1 MNKMKW
7 KWKRPAAFLLAAA
20 MIFTMPGVPAS
31 AVEAGVSAVHTGLCE
46 HHPEHTED
54 CGYTEG
60 TEGAACKHE
69 HTEDCYTL
77 VKKCIHEHDES
88 CGYIPATEGTP
99 CGYTCEQCNS
109 QDSGLVPGASGNAP
123 AECICEIRCEKEA
136 VNPDCPVCS
145 AEDADL
151 SACKGTEETV
161 CICTDRCSEEMVN
174 PDCPI
179 CSAENADFS
188 ACLGKEA
195 AVLAVQA
202 LIDALPETV
211 TADNAT
217 KIEEQLKAID
227 AKIEDLTDEQ
237 VAKLDMTRYNAV
249 YAALAAF
256 ALPQAAHTHCV
267 CGGNGNVNGHTH
279 NNSTAWTAADSLP
292 GTAGS
297 YYLTQSVS
305 SDWTVPTGEV
315 NLCLNGQTINGKIT
329 VGSGATLTLTD
340 CTGTGKLQGSRSGSG
355 VSINGGTFNLYGGT
369 ITGFVNGVEIG
380 SHNDIKTGSS
390 FTMYGGAITGN
401 KADSSGGGGV
411 FLIGTTNSVVTAPS
425 FTMHGGT
432 ISNNTAGASDG
443 GGGGVYVGVK
453 CSFTMDGGT
462 ITGNTATA
470 GNGGGI
476 YIHFNAGK
484 VSISGGTITGN
495 KATATGNISCG
506 HGGGIYSERGVT
518 VGNVKITGNNS
529 TFEGGGIYGKGAI
542 TLTDATV
549 TDNNQYDVYYDGK
562 ESTTPE
568 LTVSG
573 SVKAGYYANFDWK
586 LPILVSGE
594 LSENSVIHVGV
605 REGIEH
611 GAIAEPASGVT
622 LRAEN
627 FKADAADC
635 VTSLG
640 DDGKVYLVPCTHEM
654 DDTGY
659 TCSKCGTTFDARVG
673 ESAYYQTLT
682 KAFDAARGNTV
693 TLLRDVTLTGN
704 CSSDTYSATLDL
716 NGKTVSSDR
725 YYICVGG
732 GNKPN
737 TLTVKDSG
745 TGGGTQ
751 ALTVK
756 FLVYSN
762 GTLAVDNS
770 YTGKISRVELQA
782 GGALE
787 RFGGE
792 IGELVLSNAA
802 HGSTSTGYGLKL
814 WKGNTNACT
823 IGGFTDNTTS
833 KSLTVNDLLGTAY
846 AKCELYGEKDGTWS
860 IVDKS
865 TKIAELT
872 GYTAYKVQFPECVH
886 QCADDSNPVCSV
898 CHKKLYTKITAK
910 AADGTTKTA
919 YFTEDSALENGY
931 VEAIQTLNGWSNEG
945 CTEPTLTLLRDMY
958 AYGTSMPLTGTL
970 TLKGGTHTAKNVT
983 VAEGAD
989 VTFASGSY
997 IGATID
1003 GTATVKEGVTFTDA
1017 SVEVNGT
1024 LNAKGGTF
1032 TGNVKFNGSSI
1043 ANISGGSFNN
1053 EKKYGG
1059 VTFDYNV
1066 TGTITGGTFTF
1077 ADFYTTK
1084 VKLSGGTFTIIKSN
1098 GDRKLADLL
1107 AEGAAYYGASDNQ
1120 AVTND
1125 GVNTLE
1131 NVKVVSHTHNGGT
1144 DGKGICSVCK
1154 KQMAASLTV
1163 GGKTSWYAAF
1173 ATAIEAANAADGEK
1187 TITLYQDVNGYADG
1201 HSTTYELTHGPV
1213 TLATGG
1219 KSVTRAN
1226 LTAKGISLTVTGSN
1240 GGFNVTVEGK
1250 DAELTVNDKDTKLAI
1265 VTAQNGGKLSLSNGT
1280 FSRVAVKD
1288 DGSSA
1293 SLSGGSYGEITS
1305 DAGYVKPY
1313 ALLAKGYAYKKTRD
1327 NQWLPNANSIPS
1339 EVTVEKAPFAV
1350 EKIYPNSDT
1359 NYTGNSAF
1367 ATDGNI
1373 TLTAV
1378 IASEPETENVT
1389 YYYWW
1394 ELFNESENDWTTRFK
1409 KVNTATHT
1417 GEKSKT
1423 LTISG
1428 LPVDKSYQYHIFVQC
1443 DNGYQCYSEPFT
1455 VTQHQHSWTYSAS
1468 GATITAKCTAEGC
1481 YLTDGNG
1488 GSVTIAAPAELTYS
1502 GEGKPATVT
1511 ASSDW
1516 QGPAA
1521 SGITISYIK
1530 TGTYGQQML
1539 ENGALP
1545 TDAGEYT
1552 ASITVGEGNKAATA
1566 SVEYTIQKANP
1577 VVTEWPTLSASVYVN
1592 SEATLTGGS
1601 GEGTFAF
1608 KAGAAKSWDSAGSK
1622 TTTIV
1627 FTPTDTNNYKE
1638 LTQDYNVTV
1647 VKRTVKSCHTLTG
1660 ITDKPYGTALEEL
1673 GLPETVT
1680 ITTEDGKTF
1689 DKIPV
1694 TWSGYNPNTLEEQTL
1709 TGTLDLT
1716 SIANEVE
1723 QPGMPVTAQIKV
1735 KLTQK
1740 NFSGISPEAYD
1751 GVYDGKA
1758 HGITLTGVPSGATVK
1773 YGESADSCTQDS
1785 LTYTNFTNGPK
1796 TVFYK
1801 VSQFGYA
1808 DASGSAWVNI
1818 TKRPLTVSSITENK
1832 TYAYASGSDGKA
1844 IGVNIAG
1851 KLPTDRG
1858 TTAYA
1863 VAKTDT
1869 EKLLSEV
1876 TVDTAGNLT
1885 YKVNQV
1891 DASKVGKTAII
1902 TVTASMENYAN
1913 AGYTLTIS
1921 ITDKKTVEIKS
1932 GNTVSVDGSNALTY
1946 GEKVSKLTLGNT
1958 VFVEAGTDDVI
1969 EGILSWSNPDEIPA
1983 AGTTQAGWVF
1993 KPADSTYYAELT
2005 GTAAITVAKATPI
2018 VVTVP
2023 TVAERG
2029 YNPDAALTGS
2039 DITGGSVTGAD
2050 GNSLAGTWSF
2060 TGTNI
2065 IPTVNNKGYQAVFTP
2080 DDTNNYNTVTRTIT
2094 VTVNKAAKAPNM
2106 PEAAM
2111 TPAHSTKKVGN
2122 ITLQEGWSWQEA
2134 DKDTALADGVAVTA
2148 TAVYTGADKGNYETE
2163 SVSIT
2168 ITRSKCDHTH
2178 TEIRNQREATCT
2190 QTGYTGDTY
2199 CTDCDQLLRTGKE
2212 LAALGHNYKA
2222 TVTKQPTTTEEGVRT
2237 YTCTKCGHSYTQSI
2251 AKIKSD
2257 DSSKNNGNENQN
2269 PKSDDSSKDNG
2280 SQNQKPQSGTGNG
2293 NQNQKPQPDTDK
2305 GKEKGDSIKPYIK
2318 DESDKEGWDVIK
2330 PQLEET
2336 KAGDTVT
2343 VAMNGTTVVPKDV
2356 IDSIKGK
2363 DTTLVLDM
2371 GNGLSWKIYG
2381 KDITNAAGDIDF
2393 DVTVGADAGKSIPVD
2408 VINNVTGEH
2417 SSLNLTLAYD
2427 GEFGFTATLT
2437 VNMESKNA
2445 GLYANLFYY
2454 NEQTGELEFISA
2466 GQIDPDGNVELVFT
2480 HASDYTIVVDTKSM
2494 SDNGQADNK
2503 ADETIPAPKTDDS
2516 TSKYAWNNTII
2527 VIIGICIILI
2537 VTGAIFYV
2545 RKKSGL
2551 EEE

>member
-1 MNKMKW
+1 MK
-7 KWKRPAAFLLAAA
+7 KRVLSMFMALALCLTLLPAPVRAAEDTPESGA
-20 MIFTMPGVPAS
+20 IVQQEEISPAVS
-31 AVEAGVSAVHTGLCE
+31 EQAGTNEEENGSEGDPQNTGTPDAGGAEDSKADAPESGEDENAGNNADAAVSAVQT
-46 HHPEHTED
+46 
-54 CGYTEG
+54 
-60 TEGAACKHE
+60 
-69 HTEDCYTL
+69 
-77 VKKCIHEHDES
+77 
-88 CGYIPATEGTP
+88 
-99 CGYTCEQCNS
+99 
-109 QDSGLVPGASGNAP
+109 
-123 AECICEIRCEKEA
+123 
-136 VNPDCPVCS
+136 
-145 AEDADL
+145 
-151 SACKGTEETV
+151 
-161 CICTDRCSEEMVN
+161 M
-174 PDCPI
+174 
-179 CSAENADFS
+179 
-188 ACLGKEA
+188 
-195 AVLAVQA
+195 
-202 LIDALPETV
+202 IDALPIVSELDGM
-211 TADNAT
+211 TAD
-217 KIEEQLKAID
+217 ELD
-227 AKIEDLTDEQ
+227 AAYDDI
-237 VAKLDMTRYNAV
+237 
-249 YAALAAF
+249 
-256 ALPQAAHTHCV
+256 QAAYDAYEALNAEQQAQITGADFEALLGWFNSQTALLADAQSGEHTHCV
-267 CGGNGNVNGHTH
+267 CGKDSGTTVNGHTH

-297 YYLTQSVS
+297 YYLTQPVS
-305 SDWTVPTGEV
+305 GSWAVPEGEV

-329 VGSGATLTLTD
+329 IGSGATLTLTD
-340 CTGTGKLQGSRSGSG
+340 CTDSGRVQGE
-355 VSINGGTFNLYGGT
+355 VTVNGGKFELYSGT
-369 ITGFVNGVEIG
+369 ITGGVQVGIKG
-380 SHNDIKTGSS
+380 SAYQTGSS
-390 FTMYGGAITGN
+390 FTMYGGEITGN
-401 KADSSGGGGV
+401 KAGSGSGGV
-411 FLIGTTNSVVTAPS
+411 FLVGTTNQTDPPR

-432 ISNNTAGASDG
+432 ISDNTAGASDG
-443 GGGGVYVGVK
+443 GGGGVYVGEK
-453 CSFTMDGGT
+453 CSFTMDGGA
-462 ITGNTATA
+462 ITGNKATA

-476 YIHFNAGK
+476 YIHFNAGT
-484 VSISGGTITGN
+484 VSISNATITGN
-495 KATATGNISCG
+495 KASATGNTSYG

-518 VGNVKITGNNS
+518 VENVTITGNNS

-549 TDNNQYDVYYDGK
+549 TDNSQYDVYYDGR
-562 ESTTPE
+562 ESNTPE
-568 LTVSG
+568 LTISG
-573 SVKAGYYANFDWK
+573 SVKAGYYANEAWK
-586 LPILVSGE
+586 LPILVSGALRE
-594 LSENSVIHVGV
+594 DSVIRVGV
-605 REGIEH
+605 REGINL

-622 LRAEN
+622 LSAEN

-659 TCSKCGTTFDARVG
+659 TCKKCHTQFDARVG
-673 ESAYYQTLT
+673 DSAYYQTLT

-693 TLLRDVTLTGN
+693 TLLRDVTLAGN
-704 CSSDTYSATLDL
+704 CSSSYTYSATLDL
-716 NGKTVSSDR
+716 NGKTVSSER
-725 YYICVGG
+725 YYISVGG
-732 GNKPN
+732 GNKPR

-751 ALTVK
+751 ALDVTFYVS
-756 FLVYSN
+756 SN
-762 GTLAVDNS
+762 GTLAVGDS

-802 HGSTSTGYGLKL
+802 AGSTSTGYNLKL
-814 WKGNTNACT
+814 WNGNTNACT
-823 IGGFTDNTTS
+823 IGKITDSTKS
-833 KSLTVNDLLGTAY
+833 KSLTVQDLLKTNH

-865 TKIAELT
+865 AKIVDLT
-872 GYTAYKVQFPECVH
+872 GYTTYKVQFPECVH

-898 CHKKLYTKITAK
+898 CHKDLYTKITAQST
-910 AADGTTKTA
+910 DGTTKTA
-919 YFTEDSALENGY
+919 YFTEDSALEHGY

-958 AYGTSMPLTGTL
+958 AFGTSMPLTGTL

-983 VAEGAD
+983 VAKNAD

-997 IGATID
+997 KGATID

-1084 VKLSGGTFTIIKSN
+1084 VKLSGGTFTMIKTN

-1125 GVNTLE
+1125 RVNTLE

-1154 KQMAASLTV
+1154 KQMAASLTI
-1163 GGKTSWYAAF
+1163 GDKTSWYTAF
-1173 ATAIEAANAADGEK
+1173 ATAIEAANAADGAK
-1187 TITLYQDVNGYADG
+1187 TITLYQNVDDTVNGKR
-1201 HSTTYELTHGPV
+1201 TTYELTRGPV

-1219 KSVTRAN
+1219 KTVDGVD
-1226 LTAKGISLTVTGSN
+1226 LIAKGISLTVTGSN
-1240 GGFNVTVEGK
+1240 GGFYVTVDGK
-1250 DAELTVNDKDTKLAI
+1250 DAELTVKDKDTKLAI
-1265 VTAQNGGKLSLSNGT
+1265 VTAKNGGKLSLSNGT

-1293 SLSGGSYGEITS
+1293 SLSGGSYGAITS

-1313 ALLAKGYAYKKTRD
+1313 ALLAKGYAYKKTTD
-1327 NQWLPNANSIPS
+1327 NEWLPNANSIPS
-1339 EVTVEKAPFAV
+1339 KVTVEKAPFAV

-1359 NYTGNSAF
+1359 NYTGSSAF

-1394 ELFNESENDWTTRFK
+1394 ELFNESENDWTTSFK

-1428 LPVDKSYQYHIFVQC
+1428 LPVDKSYQYHIYVQC
-1443 DNGYQCYSEPFT
+1443 SNGYNCYSEPFT
-1455 VTQHQHSWTYSAS
+1455 VTQHQHSWTYTAS

-1796 TVFYK
+1796 IVFYK

-2134 DKDTALADGVAVTA
+2134 DKDTVLADGVAVTA
-2148 TAVYTGADKGNYETE
+2148 TAVYIGADKGNYETE

-2168 ITRSKCDHTH
+2168 ITRRECDHTH

-2190 QTGYTGDTY
+2190 QTGYAGDTY
-2199 CTDCDQLLRTGKE
+2199 CTDCDKLMSTGKE
-2212 LAALGHNYKA
+2212 LAALGHDYKA

-2237 YTCTKCGHSYTQSI
+2237 YTCTRCSSSYTESIAKLPEEQHTHNYTGSITKEATCTEAGVRTYTCSCGDSYTENIPATGHSYVSKVTKAATTTEEGIMTYTCSKCGHSYTQPI
-2251 AKIKSD
+2251 AKI
-2257 DSSKNNGNENQN
+2257 
-2269 PKSDDSSKDNG
+2269 KSDDSSKDNG
-2280 SQNQKPQSGTGNG
+2280 SQNRKPQTGTDNG
-2293 NQNQKPQPDTDK
+2293 NQNQKPQPDTDN

-2318 DESDKEGWDVIK
+2318 DDSGKEGWDVIK
-2330 PQLEET
+2330 PQLEEA
-2336 KAGDTVT
+2336 KSGDTVT
-2343 VAMNGTTVVPKDV
+2343 VVMNGTTVVPKDV

-2381 KDITNAAGDIDF
+2381 KDITDAAGDIDF

-2427 GEFGFTATLT
+2427 GEFGFAATLT

-2480 HASDYTIVVDTKSM
+2480 HASDYTIVVDAKIM

-2503 ADETIPAPKTDDS
+2503 SDETIPAPKTDDS

-2527 VIIGICIILI
+2527 IIIGICIILN
-2537 VTGAIFYV
+2537 VFGAVFYV
-2545 RKKSGL
+2545 RKKSGS

>member
-1 MNKMKW
+1 MK
-7 KWKRPAAFLLAAA
+7 KRVLSMFMALALCLTLLPAPVRAAEDTPESGA
-20 MIFTMPGVPAS
+20 IVQQEQQEEISPAVS
-31 AVEAGVSAVHTGLCE
+31 EQAGTNEEENGSEGDPQNTGTPDVGGAEDSKADAPESGEDENAGNNADAAVSAVQT
-46 HHPEHTED
+46 
-54 CGYTEG
+54 
-60 TEGAACKHE
+60 
-69 HTEDCYTL
+69 
-77 VKKCIHEHDES
+77 
-88 CGYIPATEGTP
+88 
-99 CGYTCEQCNS
+99 
-109 QDSGLVPGASGNAP
+109 
-123 AECICEIRCEKEA
+123 
-136 VNPDCPVCS
+136 
-145 AEDADL
+145 
-151 SACKGTEETV
+151 
-161 CICTDRCSEEMVN
+161 M
-174 PDCPI
+174 
-179 CSAENADFS
+179 
-188 ACLGKEA
+188 
-195 AVLAVQA
+195 
-202 LIDALPETV
+202 IDALPIVSELDGM
-211 TADNAT
+211 TAD
-217 KIEEQLKAID
+217 ELD
-227 AKIEDLTDEQ
+227 AAYDDI
-237 VAKLDMTRYNAV
+237 
-249 YAALAAF
+249 
-256 ALPQAAHTHCV
+256 QAAYDAYEALNAEQQAQITGADFEALLGWFNSQTAPLADAQSGVHTHCV
-267 CGGNGNVNGHTH
+267 CGKDSGTTVNGHTH
-279 NNSTAWTAADSLP
+279 NTSTAWTAVDSLP

-315 NLCLNGQTINGKIT
+315 NLCLNGQTISGKIT
-329 VGSGATLTLTD
+329 VGSDAKLTLTD

-390 FTMYGGAITGN
+390 FTMYGGTITSNEAG
-401 KADSSGGGGV
+401 SSAGGGV
-411 FLIGTTNSVVTAPS
+411 FLISTTNSNVTAPS

-443 GGGGVYVGVK
+443 GGGGVYVGEK

-462 ITGNTATA
+462 ITGNTATN

-476 YIHFNAGK
+476 YIHFNAGN
-484 VSISGGTITGN
+484 VSISNATITGN
-495 KATATGNISCG
+495 KASATGNTSYG

-518 VGNVKITGNNS
+518 VKGVTITGNNS

-573 SVKAGYYANFDWK
+573 LVKAGYYANYDWK
-586 LPILVSGE
+586 LPILVSGA
-594 LSENSVIHVGV
+594 LNDDSVIRVGV
-605 REGIEH
+605 RDGIKPNA
-611 GAIAEPASGVT
+611 GGSLLIAEPASGVT

-737 TLTVKDSG
+737 TLTVKDSSK
-745 TGGGTQ
+745 GGGTQ
-751 ALTVK
+751 ALNVK
-756 FLVYSN
+756 FSVGSN
-762 GTLAVDNS
+762 GTLAVDDS

-787 RFGGE
+787 RFGGK

-802 HGSTSTGYGLKL
+802 YGSTSTGYGLKL

-823 IGGFTDNTTS
+823 IGKITDNTKS
-833 KSLTVNDLLGTAY
+833 KSLTVNDLLGTDY
-846 AKCELYGEKDGTWS
+846 AKCELYGEKDSVWS
-860 IVDKS
+860 IVPK
-865 TKIAELT
+865 TEKISELT

-886 QCADDSNPVCSV
+886 QCDDDSNPVCSV

-983 VAEGAD
+983 VAKNAD

-997 IGATID
+997 KGATID
-1003 GTATVKEGVTFTDA
+1003 GTATVKEGVTFTTA

-1032 TGNVKFNGSSI
+1032 NGPVKFNGSSI
-1043 ANISGGSFNN
+1043 ANISGGSFNC

-1066 TGTITGGTFTF
+1066 TGTISGGTFAF

-1084 VKLSGGTFTIIKSN
+1084 VKLSGGTFTTIKTN

-1107 AEGAAYYGASDNQ
+1107 AEGAAYYNGDSAVSEDNVSSLIN
-1120 AVTND
+1120 VT
-1125 GVNTLE
+1125 
-1131 NVKVVSHTHNGGT
+1131 VKSHEHNGGT

-1305 DAGYVKPY
+1305 DTGYVKPY
-1313 ALLAKGYAYKKTRD
+1313 ALLAKGYAYKKTKD
-1327 NQWLPNANSIPS
+1327 NQWLPNANSIS
-1339 EVTVEKAPFAV
+1339 EKVTVEKAPFAV
-1350 EKIYPNSDT
+1350 EKIYPDNDT

-1378 IASEPETENVT
+1378 IAPETEDVT

-1394 ELFNESENDWTTRFK
+1394 ELFDESENDWTTSFK

-1417 GEKSKT
+1417 GGQSKT

-1443 DNGYQCYSEPFT
+1443 SNGYNCYSEPFT
-1455 VTQHQHSWTYSAS
+1455 VTRHQHSWTYSAS

-1488 GSVTIAAPAELTYS
+1488 GSVTIAAPAELTYNGS
-1502 GEGKPATVT
+1502 GKAAVVT
-1511 ASSDW
+1511 ASGDDW

-1530 TGTYGQQML
+1530 TGKYGPENL
-1539 ENGALP
+1539 ENDALP
-1545 TDAGEYT
+1545 TNAGEYT
-1552 ASITVGEGNKAATA
+1552 ASITVGEGNNAATA
-1566 SVEYTIQKANP
+1566 SVKYTIQKANP
-1577 VVTEWPTLSASVYVN
+1577 VVTDWPTLSAPVYVN
-1592 SEATLTGGS
+1592 SEATLTGGN

-1622 TTTIV
+1622 TTAVV
-1627 FTPTDTNNYKE
+1627 FTPTYTNNYNE
-1638 LTQDYNVTV
+1638 LTQDYTVTV
-1647 VKRTVKSCHTLTG
+1647 VKRTVKSCNTPAG

-1673 GLPETVT
+1673 GLPGTVT
-1680 ITTEDGKTF
+1680 ITTVDGKTF

-1694 TWSGYNPNTLEEQTL
+1694 TWSGYDPNTLEEQTL

-1735 KLTQK
+1735 KLTTK
-1740 NFSGISPEAYD
+1740 SFSGISAAAYE
-1751 GVYDGKA
+1751 GVYDGSP
-1758 HGITLTGVPSGATVK
+1758 HGITLTGVPSGAIVK

-1785 LTYTNFTNGPK
+1785 LTYTDFTNGAK
-1796 TVFYK
+1796 TVYYK
-1801 VSQFGYA
+1801 VSQSGYA
-1808 DASGSAWVNI
+1808 DASGSATVNI
-1818 TKRPLTVSSITENK
+1818 TKRPLIVSSITENK

-1858 TTAYA
+1858 TTIYTDE
-1863 VAKTDT
+1863 KTDT
-1869 EKLLSEV
+1869 EQLLSEV

-1891 DASKVGKTAII
+1891 DSSKVGKTAII
-1902 TVTASMENYAN
+1902 TVTASMENYEN
-1913 AGYTLTIS
+1913 VKYTLTIS
-1921 ITDKKTVEIKS
+1921 ITDKKTVEIKR
-1932 GNTVSVDGSNALTY
+1932 GNTVSVDGSNVLTY
-1946 GEKVSKLTLGNT
+1946 GEKISKLTLGNT
-1958 VFVEAGTDDVI
+1958 VFVEAGTDNMV

-1983 AGTTQAGWVF
+1983 TGTTQAGWVF
-1993 KPADSTYYAELT
+1993 KPTDSRHYAELT
-2005 GTAAITVAKATPI
+2005 GTAAITVAKATPVI
-2018 VVTVP
+2018 AEKP
-2023 TVAERG
+2023 TAG
-2029 YNPDAALTGS
+2029 ALTYGQKLS
-2039 DITGGSVTGAD
+2039 DSTLTGGKAAYQTADGTEITGTFAWKNSSSRPTAAD
-2050 GNSLAGTWSF
+2050 SQKTEYDV
-2060 TGTNI
+2060 I
-2065 IPTVNNKGYQAVFTP
+2065 FTP
-2080 DDTNNYNTVTRTIT
+2080 SDKDNYNVVDTKLTI
-2094 VTVNKAAKAPNM
+2094 TVNKAAQAPNM
-2106 PEAAM
+2106 PQAAM
-2111 TPAHSTKKVGN
+2111 APAHSTKKVGD
-2122 ITLQEGWSWQEA
+2122 IILPEGWSWQEA
-2134 DKDTALADGVAVTA
+2134 DKDTVLADGVAVTA
-2148 TAVYTGADKGNYETE
+2148 TAVYTGTDKGNYETE

-2168 ITRSKCDHTH
+2168 ITRSECEHKN
-2178 TEIRNQREATCT
+2178 TEIINKKDATCSVEGYTGDTYCADCGEKLATGTTIEKKPHTAGTTATCISKAVCSVCGESFGEVDATNHVHTTVKNRREATCT

-2199 CTDCDQLLRTGKE
+2199 CKDCDKLLSTGKE
-2212 LAALGHNYKA
+2212 LAALGHDYKA
-2222 TVTKQPTTTEEGVRT
+2222 TVTKQPTTTEEGIMT
-2237 YTCTKCGHSYTQSI
+2237 YTCSKCGHSYTQPI

-2257 DSSKNNGNENQN
+2257 DSN
-2269 PKSDDSSKDNG
+2269 KDNG
-2280 SQNQKPQSGTGNG
+2280 SQNQKPQSGTDNG
-2293 NQNQKPQPDTDK
+2293 NQNQEPQPDTDN

-2318 DESDKEGWDVIK
+2318 DDSGKEGWDVIK
-2330 PQLEET
+2330 PQLEEA

-2371 GNGLSWKIYG
+2371 GNGLSWKING
-2381 KDITNAAGDIDF
+2381 QDITEPSGDIDF
-2393 DVTVGADAGKSIPVD
+2393 GVNVGADAGKSIPVD
-2408 VINNVTGEH
+2408 VINNVTGERY
-2417 SSLNLTLAYD
+2417 SINLTLAYD

-2480 HASDYTIVVDTKSM
+2480 HASDYTIVVDTRIM

-2503 ADETIPAPKTDDS
+2503 SDETIPAPKTDDS

-2527 VIIGICIILI
+2527 IIIGICIILI
-2537 VTGAIFYV
+2537 VFGAVFYV
-2545 RKKSGL
+2545 RKKSGS

>member
-1 MNKMKW
+1 MK
-7 KWKRPAAFLLAAA
+7 KRVLSMFMALALCLTLLPAPVRAAEDTPESGA
-20 MIFTMPGVPAS
+20 IVQQEQQEKISPAVS
-31 AVEAGVSAVHTGLCE
+31 EQAGTNEEENGSEGDPQNTGTPDAGGAEDSKADAPESGEDENAGNNADAAVSAVQT
-46 HHPEHTED
+46 
-54 CGYTEG
+54 
-60 TEGAACKHE
+60 
-69 HTEDCYTL
+69 
-77 VKKCIHEHDES
+77 
-88 CGYIPATEGTP
+88 
-99 CGYTCEQCNS
+99 
-109 QDSGLVPGASGNAP
+109 
-123 AECICEIRCEKEA
+123 
-136 VNPDCPVCS
+136 
-145 AEDADL
+145 
-151 SACKGTEETV
+151 
-161 CICTDRCSEEMVN
+161 M
-174 PDCPI
+174 
-179 CSAENADFS
+179 
-188 ACLGKEA
+188 
-195 AVLAVQA
+195 
-202 LIDALPETV
+202 IDALPIVSELDGM
-211 TADNAT
+211 TAD
-217 KIEEQLKAID
+217 ELD
-227 AKIEDLTDEQ
+227 AAYDDI
-237 VAKLDMTRYNAV
+237 
-249 YAALAAF
+249 
-256 ALPQAAHTHCV
+256 QAAYDAYEALNAEQQAQITGADFEALLGWFNSQTALLADAQSGEHTHCV
-267 CGGNGNVNGHTH
+267 CGKDSGTTVNGHTH

-390 FTMYGGAITGN
+390 FTMYGGTITSNEAG
-401 KADSSGGGGV
+401 SSAGGGV
-411 FLIGTTNSVVTAPS
+411 FLISTTNSNVTAPS

-443 GGGGVYVGVK
+443 GGGGVYVGEK

-462 ITGNTATA
+462 ITGNTATN

-476 YIHFNAGK
+476 YIHFNAGN
-484 VSISGGTITGN
+484 VSISNATITDN
-495 KATATGNISCG
+495 KASATGNTSYG

-518 VGNVKITGNNS
+518 VKGVTITGNNS

-549 TDNNQYDVYYDGK
+549 TDNNRYDVYYGGQENSAPK
-562 ESTTPE
+562 

-573 SVKAGYYANFDWK
+573 LVKAGYYANQAWK
-586 LPILVSGE
+586 LPIFVSGA
-594 LSENSVIHVGV
+594 LSKDSVIHVGV
-605 REGIEH
+605 REGINL

-622 LRAEN
+622 LSAEN
-627 FKADAADC
+627 FEADAADSE
-635 VTSLG
+635 TSLG
-640 DDGKVYLVPCTHEM
+640 KDGKVYLVPCTHEM

-659 TCSKCGTTFDARVG
+659 TCKKCKTQFDARVG

-693 TLLRDVTLTGN
+693 TLLRDVTLAGN
-704 CSSDTYSATLDL
+704 CSSSYTYSATLDL
-716 NGKTVSSDR
+716 NGKTVSSER
-725 YYICVGG
+725 YYISVGG
-732 GNKPN
+732 GNKPR

-751 ALTVK
+751 ALDVTFYVS
-756 FLVYSN
+756 SN
-762 GTLAVDNS
+762 GTLAVGDS

-802 HGSTSTGYGLKL
+802 AGSTSTGYNLKL
-814 WKGNTNACT
+814 WNGNTNACT
-823 IGGFTDNTTS
+823 IGKFTDNNKS
-833 KSLTVNDLLGTAY
+833 KSLTVKDLLGTDY

-865 TKIAELT
+865 AKIAELT

-898 CHKKLYTKITAK
+898 CHKDLYTKITAQST
-910 AADGTTKTA
+910 DGTTKTA

-945 CTEPTLTLLRDMY
+945 CTAPTLTLLRDMY

-970 TLKGGTHTAKNVT
+970 TLEGGTHTAKNVT
-983 VAEGAD
+983 VAENAN

-997 IGATID
+997 QGATID
-1003 GTATVKEGVTFTDA
+1003 GTATVKEGVTFADDA
-1017 SVEVNGT
+1017 TVTVNGT

-1084 VKLSGGTFTIIKSN
+1084 VKLSGGTFTMIKTN

-1125 GVNTLE
+1125 SVNTLE
-1131 NVKVVSHTHNGGT
+1131 NVKVVSHTHDGGK
-1144 DGKGICSVCK
+1144 DGKGTCSICG

-1173 ATAIEAANAADGEK
+1173 ATAIEAANAADGAK
-1187 TITLYQDVNGYADG
+1187 TITLYQDVDG
-1201 HSTTYELTHGPV
+1201 NVYGKRTAYELTRGPV

-1219 KSVTRAN
+1219 KRAKYVD
-1226 LTAKGISLTVTGSN
+1226 LIAKGISLTVTGSN
-1240 GGFNVTVEGK
+1240 GGFYVTVDGK
-1250 DAELTVNDKDTKLAI
+1250 DAELTVNDGNTELAI
-1265 VTAQNGGKLSLSNGT
+1265 VTAKNGGKLSLSNGT

-1305 DAGYVKPY
+1305 DTGYVKPY
-1313 ALLAKGYAYKKTRD
+1313 ALLAKGYAYKDTKKD
-1327 NQWLPNANSIPS
+1327 KWLPNANSIS
-1339 EVTVEKAPFAV
+1339 SKVTVEKAPFAV

-1378 IASEPETENVT
+1378 IAPAPETEGVT
-1389 YYYWW
+1389 YYWW
-1394 ELFNESENDWTTRFK
+1394 ELFDESEKDWTTKFSN
-1409 KVNTATHT
+1409 VNTATHT

-1468 GATITAKCTAEGC
+1468 GATITASCTDTTC
-1481 YLTDGNG
+1481 TSPNG
-1488 GSVTIAAPAELTYS
+1488 GSVTIAAPAELTYNGS
-1502 GEGKPATVT
+1502 GKAAVVT
-1511 ASSDW
+1511 ASGDDW

-1530 TGTYGQQML
+1530 TGKYGPEML
-1539 ENGALP
+1539 ENGKLP
-1545 TDAGEYT
+1545 TNAGEYT

-1566 SVEYTIQKANP
+1566 SVKYTIQKANP

-1647 VKRTVKSCHTLTG
+1647 VKRTVKSCNTLTG

-1735 KLTQK
+1735 KLTTK
-1740 NFSGISPEAYD
+1740 SFSGISAAAYE
-1751 GVYDGKA
+1751 GVYDGSP
-1758 HGITLTGVPSGATVK
+1758 HGITLTGVPSGAIVK

-1785 LTYTNFTNGPK
+1785 LTYTDFTNGAK
-1796 TVFYK
+1796 TVYYK
-1801 VSQFGYA
+1801 VSQSGYA
-1808 DASGSAWVNI
+1808 DASGSATVNI
-1818 TKRPLTVSSITENK
+1818 TKRPLTVSNITENK

-1993 KPADSTYYAELT
+1993 KPADSMHYAELT

-2111 TPAHSTKKVGN
+2111 APAHSTKKVGD
-2122 ITLQEGWSWQEA
+2122 ITLPDGWSWQEA
-2134 DKDTALADGVAVTA
+2134 DRDTALADGVAVTA

-2178 TEIRNQREATCT
+2178 TEIRNQREATCKEK
-2190 QTGYTGDTY
+2190 GYTGDTY
-2199 CTDCDQLLRTGKE
+2199 CTGCDKLLKTGEE
-2212 LAALGHNYKA
+2212 LAALGHDYQA
-2222 TVTKQPTTTEEGVRT
+2222 SVTKQPTTTEEGIRT
-2237 YTCTKCGHSYTQSI
+2237 YTCIRCGHSYTESI
-2251 AKIKSD
+2251 ARLTSPSPQPKGTNLKD
-2257 DSSKNNGNENQN
+2257 DTGAAYKVTSANGKTPAVQYLA
-2269 PKSDDSSKDNG
+2269 PKS
-2280 SQNQKPQSGTGNG
+2280 GT
-2293 NQNQKPQPDTDK
+2293 K
-2305 GKEKGDSIKPYIK
+2305 G
-2318 DESDKEGWDVIK
+2318 
-2330 PQLEET
+2330 
-2336 KAGDTVT
+2336 TVT
-2343 VAMNGTTVVPKDV
+2343 VPLEVTIDGVTYNVTSIADNAFKGNKKLKKVVVGSNITSIGKNAFAGCTSLTSITIGKNVKKIGKNAFTGCKKLKSIIIKTKKLTTKTVKKGAFNGISKKVVVKVPK
-2356 IDSIKGK
+2356 
-2363 DTTLVLDM
+2363 
-2371 GNGLSWKIYG
+2371 
-2381 KDITNAAGDIDF
+2381 
-2393 DVTVGADAGKSIPVD
+2393 
-2408 VINNVTGEH
+2408 
-2417 SSLNLTLAYD
+2417 
-2427 GEFGFTATLT
+2427 
-2437 VNMESKNA
+2437 
-2445 GLYANLFYY
+2445 
-2454 NEQTGELEFISA
+2454 
-2466 GQIDPDGNVELVFT
+2466 
-2480 HASDYTIVVDTKSM
+2480 
-2494 SDNGQADNK
+2494 
-2503 ADETIPAPKTDDS
+2503 
-2516 TSKYAWNNTII
+2516 SKYKTYKKLLPAKGLKKAAKI
-2527 VIIGICIILI
+2527 
-2537 VTGAIFYV
+2537 
-2545 RKKSGL
+2545 RK
-2551 EEE
+2551 

>member
-1 MNKMKW
+1 M
-7 KWKRPAAFLLAAA
+7 
-20 MIFTMPGVPAS
+20 
-31 AVEAGVSAVHTGLCE
+31 
-46 HHPEHTED
+46 
-54 CGYTEG
+54 
-60 TEGAACKHE
+60 
-69 HTEDCYTL
+69 
-77 VKKCIHEHDES
+77 
-88 CGYIPATEGTP
+88 
-99 CGYTCEQCNS
+99 
-109 QDSGLVPGASGNAP
+109 
-123 AECICEIRCEKEA
+123 
-136 VNPDCPVCS
+136 
-145 AEDADL
+145 
-151 SACKGTEETV
+151 
-161 CICTDRCSEEMVN
+161 
-174 PDCPI
+174 
-179 CSAENADFS
+179 
-188 ACLGKEA
+188 
-195 AVLAVQA
+195 
-202 LIDALPETV
+202 IDALPIVSELEDMDAEGLDAAYDDILAAYDAYEALNAEQQAQITGADFETLFGWFNSQ
-211 TADNAT
+211 TALLA
-217 KIEEQLKAID
+217 
-227 AKIEDLTDEQ
+227 DEQ
-237 VAKLDMTRYNAV
+237 SGV
-249 YAALAAF
+249 
-256 ALPQAAHTHCV
+256 HTHCV
-267 CGGNGNVNGHTH
+267 CGKDSGTTVNGHTH
-279 NNSTAWTAADSLP
+279 NTSTAWTAADSLP
-292 GTAGS
+292 NSAGS

-305 SDWTVPTGEV
+305 GGWTVPEGEV
-315 NLCLNGQTINGKIT
+315 NLCLNGQTIDGSIKI
-329 VGSGATLTLTD
+329 GSGASLTLTD
-340 CTGTGKLQGSRSGSG
+340 CSSDNSGRIQGG
-355 VSINGGTFNLYGGT
+355 VTVNGGKFELYSGT
-369 ITGFVNGVEIG
+369 ITGGLQVGIKGG
-380 SHNDIKTGSS
+380 SYQTGSS

-401 KADSSGGGGV
+401 RTDSGAGGGV
-411 FLIGTTNSVVTAPS
+411 FLVGTTYHIDPPS

-443 GGGGVYVGVK
+443 GGGGVYVGEK

-462 ITGNTATA
+462 ITGNTATN

-476 YIHFNAGK
+476 YIHFNAGN
-484 VSISGGTITGN
+484 VSISNATITDN
-495 KATATGNISCG
+495 KASATGNTSYG

-518 VGNVKITGNNS
+518 VKGVTITGNNS

-549 TDNNQYDVYYDGK
+549 TDNNRYDVYYGGQ
-562 ESTTPE
+562 ENSAPE

-573 SVKAGYYANFDWK
+573 LVKAGYYANEAWK

-605 REGIEH
+605 REGIKL

-627 FKADAADC
+627 FKADAADSE
-635 VTSLG
+635 TSLG
-640 DDGKVYLVPCTHEM
+640 EDGKVYLVPCTHEM

-659 TCSKCGTTFDARVG
+659 TCKKCHTQFDARIG

-693 TLLRDVTLTGN
+693 TLLRDVTLTEN
-704 CSSDTYSATLDL
+704 CSSSYIYSATLDL
-716 NGKTVSSDR
+716 NGKTVSTENK
-725 YYICVGG
+725 YIHVGG
-732 GNKPN
+732 GNKSN
-737 TLTVKDSG
+737 TLTVKDSSK
-745 TGGGTQ
+745 GGGTQ
-751 ALTVK
+751 ALNVK
-756 FLVYSN
+756 FSVGSN
-762 GTLAVDNS
+762 GTLAVDDS
-770 YTGKISRVELQA
+770 YTGEISRVELQA

-787 RFGGE
+787 RFGGK

-802 HGSTSTGYGLKL
+802 YGSTSTGYGLKL

-823 IGGFTDNTTS
+823 IGKITDNTKS
-833 KSLTVNDLLGTAY
+833 KSLTVNDLLGTDY
-846 AKCELYGEKDGTWS
+846 AKCELYGEKDDAWS
-860 IVDKS
+860 IVPK
-865 TKIAELT
+865 TEKISELT
-872 GYTAYKVQFPECVH
+872 GYTAYKVQFTECVH

-898 CHKKLYTKITAK
+898 CHKDLYTKITAK

-958 AYGTSMPLTGTL
+958 AFGTSMPLTGTL
-970 TLKGGTHTAKNVT
+970 TLEGGTHTAKNVT

-997 IGATID
+997 KGATID
-1003 GTATVKEGVTFTDA
+1003 GTATVKEGVTFT
-1017 SVEVNGT
+1017 STVTVNGT

-1053 EKKYGG
+1053 EKIYGG
-1059 VTFDYNV
+1059 VEFDYNV
-1066 TGTITGGTFTF
+1066 TGTISGGTFVF

-1084 VKLSGGTFTIIKSN
+1084 VKLSGGTFTMIKTN

-1125 GVNTLE
+1125 RVNTLE

-1144 DGKGICSVCK
+1144 DGKGTCSICG

-1250 DAELTVNDKDTKLAI
+1250 DAELTVNDGNTNLGI

-1305 DAGYVKPY
+1305 DTGYVKPY
-1313 ALLAKGYAYKKTRD
+1313 ALLAKGYAYKRTTD
-1327 NQWLPNANSIPS
+1327 NQWLPNANSIS
-1339 EVTVEKAPFAV
+1339 SDVTVEKAPFAV

-1378 IASEPETENVT
+1378 IAPETEGDT
-1389 YYYWW
+1389 YHYWW
-1394 ELFNESENDWTTRFK
+1394 ELFNESNNDWTTSFK
-1409 KVNTATHT
+1409 NVNTATHT
-1417 GEKSKT
+1417 GGQNKT
-1423 LTISG
+1423 LSISN
-1428 LPVDKSYQYHIFVQC
+1428 LPENSSYQYRVYVQS
-1443 DNGYQCYSEPFT
+1443 DNGYNCYSEPFT
-1455 VTQHQHSWTYSAS
+1455 VTRHQHSWMYTAS
-1468 GATITAKCTAEGC
+1468 GATITASCTDTTC
-1481 YLTDGNG
+1481 TSPNG
-1488 GSVTIAAPAELTYS
+1488 GSVTIKAPAELTYS

-1516 QGPAA
+1516 QGPTA

-1530 TGTYGQQML
+1530 TGKYGPEML
-1539 ENGALP
+1539 ENGVLP
-1545 TDAGEYT
+1545 TNAGEYT
-1552 ASITVGEGNKAATA
+1552 ASIKVGEATA

-1577 VVTEWPTLSASVYVN
+1577 VVTKWPTLSAPVYVN

-1601 GEGTFAF
+1601 GEGTFDF
-1608 KAGAAKSWDSAGSK
+1608 KAGTDKSWDSTGNK
-1622 TTTIV
+1622 TTTVV

-1638 LTQDYNVTV
+1638 LTRDYTVTV
-1647 VKRTVKSCHTLTG
+1647 VKRTVKNCNTLVG
-1660 ITDKPYGTALEEL
+1660 ITDKHCGTAQEEL

-1723 QPGMPVTAQIKV
+1723 QPVMPVTAQIKV
-1735 KLTQK
+1735 KLTTK
-1740 NFSGISPEAYD
+1740 SFSGISAAAYE
-1751 GVYDGKA
+1751 GVYDGSP
-1758 HGITLTGVPSGATVK
+1758 HGITLTGVPSGAIVK

-1785 LTYTNFTNGPK
+1785 LTYTDFTNGAK
-1796 TVFYK
+1796 TVYYK

-1808 DASGSAWVNI
+1808 DASGSATVNI
-1818 TKRPLTVSSITENK
+1818 TKRPLTVSGITENK
-1832 TYAYASGSDGKA
+1832 TYAYASGSDGKT
-1844 IGVNIAG
+1844 IGVDIAG

-1858 TTAYA
+1858 TTIYTAE
-1863 VAKTDT
+1863 KTDT
-1869 EKLLSEV
+1869 EQLLSEV

-1885 YKVNQV
+1885 YKVNQA
-1891 DASKVGKTAII
+1891 DLSKVGKTAII
-1902 TVTASMENYAN
+1902 TVTASMENYEN
-1913 AGYTLTIS
+1913 VEYTLTIN
-1921 ITDKKTVEIKS
+1921 ITDKKTVEIKR

-1958 VFVEAGTDDVI
+1958 VFVETGTDDMI

-1993 KPADSTYYAELT
+1993 KPADSTHYAELT
-2005 GTAAITVAKATPI
+2005 GTTAITVAKATPI

-2029 YNPDAALTGS
+2029 YNPDAALTSS
-2039 DITGGSVTGAD
+2039 DITGGSVTGVD

-2134 DKDTALADGVAVTA
+2134 DKDTVLADGVTVTA
-2148 TAVYTGADKGNYETE
+2148 TAVYIGADKGNYETE

-2168 ITRSKCDHTH
+2168 ITRRECDHTH

-2190 QTGYTGDTY
+2190 QTGYAGDTY
-2199 CTDCDQLLRTGKE
+2199 CTDCDKLLSTGKE
-2212 LAALGHNYKA
+2212 LAALGHDYKV
-2222 TVTKQPTTTEEGVRT
+2222 TVTKQPTTTEEGIRTYTCTRCNSSYTESIAKLPEEKHTHNYTGSITKEATCTEAGVRT
-2237 YTCTKCGHSYTQSI
+2237 YTCSCGDSYTENIPATGHSYVSKVTKATTTTEEGIMTYTCSKCGHSYTQPI
-2251 AKIKSD
+2251 AMIKSD
-2257 DSSKNNGNENQN
+2257 NSN
-2269 PKSDDSSKDNG
+2269 KDNG
-2280 SQNQKPQSGTGNG
+2280 SQNQKPQSGTDNS
-2293 NQNQKPQPDTDK
+2293 NQNQKPQPDTDN
-2305 GKEKGDSIKPYIK
+2305 GNEKGDSIKPYIK
-2318 DESDKEGWDVIK
+2318 DDSGKEGWDVIK
-2330 PQLEET
+2330 PQLEEA
-2336 KAGDTVT
+2336 KSGDTVT
-2343 VAMNGTTVVPKDV
+2343 VVMNGTTVVPKDV

-2381 KDITNAAGDIDF
+2381 KDITDAAGDIDF

-2427 GEFGFTATLT
+2427 GEFGFAATLT

-2480 HASDYTIVVDTKSM
+2480 HASDYTIVVDTRIM

-2503 ADETIPAPKTDDS
+2503 ADETIPASKTDDS
-2516 TSKYAWNNTII
+2516 TSKYTWNNTII
-2527 VIIGICIILI
+2527 IIIGICIMLI
-2537 VTGAIFYV
+2537 VIGAIFYV
-2545 RKKSGL
+2545 RKKSGS
-2551 EEE
+2551 EE